1 MKNIPNLITS
11 VRLFAALAIII
22 FSVTQAMGTPTWFLP
37 FFIAAAVSDML
48 DGFIA
53 RKFSWCTDFGA
64 TLDSVSDMALYAA
77 VFTCFLVYRTEA
89 MTAFAP
95 LFVSGIIIQVSH
107 WAYSVW
113 KHKQF
118 PAYHSNLSRLVA
130 YAMFFAC
137 LYFWSTK
144 SPIILAAMLIFWI
157 VCSLEG
163 MIITYVLSGPRSNIA
178 DIRLAMALSKQ
189 SRREI

>member
-11 VRLFAALAIII
+11 VRLFAALAMIAITWSGI
-22 FSVTQAMGTPTWFLP
+22 APVPTWFLP
-37 FFIAAAVSDML
+37 LFIAAAFSDML
-48 DGFIA
+48 DGYIA

-89 MTAFAP
+89 MTACAP

-137 LYFWSTK
+137 LYFWTSK
-144 SPIILAAMLIFWI
+144 SPIILAAMLFFWI